1 VKYLY
6 LTYIRDYR
14 RRFVKCYTNQ
24 VLHFEITVISREE
37 GEHAVLKRQL
47 GSSTEDLK
55 TVIDEISLLLMNE
68 VQNHTLVLTDAQMR
82 HSMKLRKSVFDQL
95 RAFITLYVLRKML
108 DQYKLLTERSTAL
121 LACIR
126 SFITIID
133 LFCSH
138 KIQKRVYERKNES
151 LLLKDVHL
159 H

>member
-6 LTYIRDYR
+6 LIYIKDYR

-37 GEHAVLKRQL
+37 DEHAVLKRQL
-47 GSSTEDLK
+47 KSSTEDLK

-68 VQNHTLVLTDAQMR
+68 MQNHTLVMTDAQMR
-82 HSMKLRKSVFDQL
+82 HSMKLRKSVFNQL
-95 RAFITLYVLRKML
+95 KAFINLYVLRKML

-121 LACIR
+121 FACTR

-133 LFCSH
+133 LPCSH
-138 KIQKRVYERKNES
+138 KI
-151 LLLKDVHL
+151 
-159 H
+159 